1 VMYLLE
7 APDDTISMFRDTWS
21 AIGDSIVV
29 VGGDGLWNCH
39 IHTNDI
45 GGAVEA
51 GIDAGRPRKIRITDL
66 VEQVEEERW
75 VREADVLAD
84 LDRDTDHDAAT
95 TAVVAVGVGEGVR
108 RLFASLGVQQV
119 VAGGQSM
126 NPSTAQILEA
136 VELCKADS
144 VIVLPNNKN
153 IVAVANQVDALSE
166 KDVAVIATH
175 SVPEAL
181 AALVEY
187 DPGASIADNAA
198 SMQDVLAR
206 VRTGEVTQAVRSAL
220 LDGEEVQQGDWI
232 ALARDGLVGAAHT
245 PADAVSKLLDVLVDD
260 RSEIVT
266 VLVGCDAPA
275 KDTQRIRE
283 HIEYT
288 FPHLEVEFHD
298 GGQPL
303 YPYLVGVE

>member
-1 VMYLLE
+1 
-7 APDDTISMFRDTWS
+7 
-21 AIGDSIVV
+21 
-29 VGGDGLWNCH
+29 
-39 IHTNDI
+39 
-45 GGAVEA
+45 
-51 GIDAGRPRKIRITDL
+51 
-66 VEQVEEERW
+66 

-84 LDRDTDHDAAT
+84 LDGDTDHDAAT